1 MNKKVRFSPSALLER
16 SLAIRKEEQMKLYA
30 GSSLLLLA
38 LSLPQH
44 ALAKFEAMKPGEWK
58 AEIIE
63 SSFGAA
69 GKLAAPR
76 VECISEEE
84 SKRDWEAFVKD
95 EFKKSAMDCQLTK
108 LKEDSSN
115 ISYKVQCEG
124 TDNSQGKKDAL
135 PKGSKF
141 LGTVDVKRESD
152 TSYLMDSDSK
162 LTGYKLPESEMA
174 KIPAE
179 QRQMVA
185 AALAMK
191 SGDIHLKVKQRYS
204 YIGAKCTKADSSVKA
219 SVEKIKSVKPEK
231 K

>member
-1 MNKKVRFSPSALLER
+1 
-16 SLAIRKEEQMKLYA
+16 MKLYA
-30 GSSLLLLA
+30 GSSFFLLA
-38 LSLPQH
+38 LLTPNF
-44 ALAKFEAMKPGEWK
+44 AFAKFEAMKPGEWK
-58 AEIIE
+58 AEIVE
-63 SSFGAA
+63 SSFGAV
-69 GKLAAPR
+69 GKMAKPR
-76 VECISEEE
+76 IECVTEEE

-108 LKEDSSN
+108 LKEDASN

-124 TDNSQGKKDAL
+124 TDTSSGKKDAL

-141 LGTVDVKRESD
+141 LGTVDVKKESD
-152 TSYLMDSDSK
+152 TVYLMDSDSK
-162 LTGYKLPESEMA
+162 LTGYKLPEAEMA

-191 SGDIHLKVKQRYS
+191 SGDIHLKVKQRYTYNGS
-204 YIGAKCTKADSSVKA
+204 KCSKPDASVKA
-219 SVEKIKSVKPEK
+219 SVEPSKSETSQK